1 MNKLVIDKCFIK
13 RTDNPWLPLDLG
25 NEYIHVHVF
34 KKCVIIVD
42 NLSEYLPVFTEFN
55 GYESSF
61 IGSKCVK
68 MLLQDENIIIKD
80 TYSYE

>member
-13 RTDNPWLPLDLG
+13 RADNPWLPVDLG

-42 NLSEYLPVFTEFN
+42 IFLDRLPIFTEFG
-55 GYESSF
+55 GYESSY

-68 MLLQDENIIIKD
+68 MLLKNEDIIIKN